1 MLDLTREEL
10 DLMKD
15 LMESAYRDLKEEIYK
30 TEDYAYKSQLK
41 GRERTLESIMRKITQ
56 AAAAAGS

>member
-56 AAAAAGS
+56 AAASAGS